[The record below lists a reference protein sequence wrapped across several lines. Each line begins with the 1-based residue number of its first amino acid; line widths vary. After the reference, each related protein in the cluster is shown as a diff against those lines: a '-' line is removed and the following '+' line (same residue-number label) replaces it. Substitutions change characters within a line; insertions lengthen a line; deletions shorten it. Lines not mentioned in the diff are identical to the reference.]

1 MKKPSRRRRFLF
13 VMQYPGYLRYFDST
27 VRGLAARGHQVD
39 VVFDNPYKQA
49 EGAEALLGV
58 DGVTVSTERTPLP
71 SDQAWEYVARAVRGT
86 IDYVRYYHPKFADA
100 TYLRDRMRKVVPAE
114 VGFLARRNTSTAWIT
129 NTLVSLLTMCERAIP
144 ISRRTERFLKS
155 YHADAL
161 LVTPLVTARSR
172 QPDLVKGAQ
181 AMGIPAAAC
190 IASWDHL
197 TTKGLIRV
205 RPDLVSVWNREQ
217 LAEAVEFHGIDPKRI
232 VVTGAQPFDR
242 WFERTPTARDQFAGK
257 IGLSADRPIVLF
269 VGSTASISAPEAELH
284 FVRRWIAALRAQPG
298 LEDVGILVRPHPY
311 NSAHWISADFS
322 DLPNVVVYPR
332 GANPVN
338 EADRQD
344 YFDSLYHSDAVVGVN
359 TTAMIEAAIVGRT
372 VHSVLADEFQDTQS
386 GTLHFRYLLAE
397 NGGFLRVA
405 RSLAEH
411 AQQVAE
417 TVQSPEIGHAAC
429 ARFVERFVRPHGKDV
444 AATPLLVDALE
455 AMASK
460 RRPRAKM
467 PVALWPLRHALRLA
481 GRIGVSRQRRRTHA
495 AAAQKRQRGAA
506 AVATHAADVRADVPT
521 VKGG

>member
-1 MKKPSRRRRFLF
+1 VSTTPRRRRFLF

-27 VRGLAARGHQVD
+27 VRGLAARGHHVD
-39 VVFDNPYKQA
+39 VVFDNPHKQA
-49 EGAEALLGV
+49 EGAEALVGV
-58 DGVTVSTERTPLP
+58 PGVELHTGRPLP
-71 SDQAWEYVARAVRGT
+71 PRDHLWEYVARAVRGT
-86 IDYVRYYHPKFADA
+86 LDYVRYYHPKFADA
-100 TYLRDRMRKVVPAE
+100 TYLRDRMRKVVPKE
-114 VGFLARRNTSTAWIT
+114 LGFLARRNTSTVWT
-129 NTLVSLLTMCERAIP
+129 TRTLVSALTLCERALPSNRGIERF
-144 ISRRTERFLKS
+144 IKSRRP
-155 YHADAL
+155 DAV
-161 LVTPLVTARSR
+161 LVTPLVTARTR
-172 QPDLVKGAQ
+172 QPDCVKGAQ
-181 AMGIPAAAC
+181 ALGIPAAAC

-217 LAEAVEFHGIDPKRI
+217 LAEAVEFHGIDPARI

-242 WFERTPTARDQFAGK
+242 WFERTATDRAQFARK
-257 IGLSADRPIVLF
+257 IGLSSERPIILF
-269 VGSTASISAPEAELH
+269 VGSTSSISAPEAELH
-284 FVRRWIAALRAQPG
+284 FVRRWIAALRAQSS
-298 LEDVGILVRPHPY
+298 LEQVGILVRPHPY
-311 NSAHWISADFS
+311 NSAHWLQADFS

-372 VHSVLADEFQDTQS
+372 VHSVLAPEFQDTQG

-405 RSLAEH
+405 RSLPEH

-417 TVQSPEIGHAAC
+417 TVQSPEIGRAAC

-444 AATPLLVDALE
+444 AATPLLVEALE
-455 AMASK
+455 MLAAR
-460 RRPRAKM
+460 RRPRTSVPA
-467 PVALWPLRHALRLA
+467 ALYPLQWALRLA
-481 GRIGVSRQRRRTHA
+481 GRVGISRQRRRARA
-495 AAAQKRQRGAA
+495 AKRRLGADTS
-506 AVATHAADVRADVPT
+506 VATHTDVRADIPT

>member
-1 MKKPSRRRRFLF
+1 MKEASTRRRFLF

-39 VVFDNPYKQA
+39 VVFDNPHKQA
-49 EGAEALLGV
+49 EGAEALVGV
-58 DGVTVSTERTPLP
+58 QGVTVVHERTPLP
-71 SDQAWEYVARAVRGT
+71 IDHTWEYVARAVRGT

-100 TYLRDRMRKVVPAE
+100 TYLRDRMRKVVPTE
-114 VGFLARRNTSTAWIT
+114 FGFLARRNTSTAWIT
-129 NTLVSLLTMCERAIP
+129 NTLVSLLTLCERAIP
-144 ISRRTERFLKS
+144 SSRRIERFIKS
-155 YHADAL
+155 HRADAL

-181 AMGIPAAAC
+181 ALGIPAAAC

-242 WFERTPTARDQFAGK
+242 WFERTPTARHQFAGR
-257 IGLSADRPIVLF
+257 IGLSAGRPIVLF

-298 LEDVGILVRPHPY
+298 LEDVGLLVRPHPY
-311 NSAHWISADFS
+311 NSTHWINADFS
-322 DLPNVVVYPR
+322 DLPNVVIYPR

-405 RSLAEH
+405 RTLPEH

-429 ARFVERFVRPHGKDV
+429 ARFVARFVRPHGKDV

-455 AMASK
+455 ALASS
-460 RRPRAKM
+460 RRPRAKIPM
-467 PVALWPLRHALRLA
+467 ALRPLQHALRLA
-481 GRIGVSRQRRRTHA
+481 GRIGVSRQRRRARA
-495 AAAQKRQRGAA
+495 AAAAKRQPGADT
-506 AVATHAADVRADVPT
+506 VTTHATDVRADIRT